1 MSHAFEKLNL
11 NLRVNIDTVWHELQR
26 KDRWYAGKEK
36 VTYQTESFSD
46 IYAELVQKG

>member
-1 MSHAFEKLNL
+1 MSHALEKLHL

-36 VTYQTESFSD
+36 VTHQTESFSD
-46 IYAELVQKG
+46 FDIVLSSK